1 MTQEISLFQ
10 VDAFTARPFGGNPA
24 AVCPLDGWLPDAV
37 MQGIAAENNLSE
49 TAFLVKRGAD
59 YDLRWF
65 TPAIEVDLCGHATL
79 ASAYIVATHLD
90 PAAARMVFHTR
101 SGALIVTRDDDL
113 FTLDLPS
120 DPAERQSDD
129 GAVAAALGTA
139 PQELWRAAKSMAV
152 LADEAAV
159 LAAEPDFAKIA
170 ALPGDGL
177 IITAPGED
185 CDFVS
190 RYFAP
195 HAGIPED
202 PVTGSAHCTLT
213 PYWAR
218 RLDKARMTARQV
230 SARVGELTVEDRGA
244 RVLVS
249 GRVMPYLEG
258 TIRI

>member
-1 MTQEISLFQ
+1 MSQEIPLFQ
-10 VDAFTARPFGGNPA
+10 VDAFTTRPFGGNPA

-101 SGALIVTRDDDL
+101 SGALIVTRDDEL

-129 GAVAAALGTA
+129 GVSRRLTRAVASEALAEELAVDSRRGDVVDDPQRRLGQRAGLVETDHVDGGKRLDCVQLLRERATTSHSKGCEGEVRLMSKIKPSGISVTTAATEVVTA
-139 PQELWRAAKSMAV
+139 S
-152 LADEAAV
+152 LAS
-159 LAAEPDFAKIA
+159 
-170 ALPGDGL
+170 
-177 IITAPGED
+177 
-185 CDFVS
+185 VS
-190 RYFAP
+190 RSN
-195 HAGIPED
+195 
-202 PVTGSAHCTLT
+202 SA
-213 PYWAR
+213 
-218 RLDKARMTARQV
+218 
-230 SARVGELTVEDRGA
+230 
-244 RVLVS
+244 
-249 GRVMPYLEG
+249 
-258 TIRI
+258 